1 MKVYID
7 DIVVKDRIRKDL
19 GDVAALAES
28 FNHYGQIT
36 PIVINKK
43 NALIAGGRRL
53 EAAKL
58 LGWQSIN
65 AVIMDSDDELECLEI
80 EVEENS
86 FRKDFNPEETA
97 AAAEKI
103 HKLKNPPLFRRILNA
118 IKGFFKRIFGR
129 KDK

>member
-43 NALIAGGRRL
+43 T
-53 EAAKL
+53 
-58 LGWQSIN
+58 
-65 AVIMDSDDELECLEI
+65 
-80 EVEENS
+80 
-86 FRKDFNPEETA
+86 P
-97 AAAEKI
+97 
-103 HKLKNPPLFRRILNA
+103 
-118 IKGFFKRIFGR
+118 
-129 KDK
+129 